1 MGEQKVLNK
10 ESSNAI
16 RQKFPSKF
24 VTPDEAVKVIKSED
38 RIYIHSGCAYPKCL
52 VDAMARRKDELE
64 NVEVCHLMVFGDAPY
79 MKPEMEGHFRHN
91 GFFLGANTRKHV
103 NHGKADFMPIF
114 LSDIPRLIKHDTKH
128 KVDVVLIQV
137 SPPDS
142 HGFCSMGI
150 AVDCTRTA
158 AEVADYVI
166 AQVNPKMPRVHGDSF
181 IHIEDIDYA
190 VECEQDLQELP
201 TSNISKNPKDVEIF
215 AKIGKNIADLVED
228 GSTLQMGIG
237 AIPDA
242 VLGLLGDR
250 KDLGIHTEM
259 FSDGVIPL
267 VESGVINCAK
277 KTLLPGKMV
286 TSFVLGTHK
295 LFEYIHDNPLVEIRP
310 TEFVNDPFT
319 IARNDKMVAINSALQ
334 IDLTGQVCADS
345 IGYSFYSGFG
355 GQVDFIRGSKRSK
368 GGKPIIAL
376 QSTAKDEN
384 LSRIVPHLDEGAGVT
399 TSRGDVYFVVT
410 EYGVVDLHGMNVR
423 ERVHA
428 LISIAHPKFREELER
443 FAKEKK
449 YI

>member
-1 MGEQKVLNK
+1 MGEKKVLNK
-10 ESSNAI
+10 ESSNTI
-16 RQKFPSKF
+16 RQKFSHKF
-24 VTPDEAVKVIKSED
+24 VTAEEAVKVIKSGN

-52 VDAMARRKDELE
+52 VDSMADMKDELE
-64 NVEVCHLMVFGDAPY
+64 NVEVCHLMVFGDVPY
-79 MKPEMEGHFRHN
+79 MRPEMEGHFRHN

-103 NHGKADFMPIF
+103 NKGKADFMPIF

-137 SPPDS
+137 SPPDM
-142 HGFCSMGI
+142 HGFCSMGV

-181 IHIEDIDYA
+181 IHINDIDYA

-201 TSNISKNPKDVEIF
+201 VNINNKNPIEIEIVT
-215 AKIGKNIADLVED
+215 KIGKNIADLVED

-242 VLGLLGDR
+242 VLALLGDR

-259 FSDGVIPL
+259 FSDGIIPL
-267 VESGVINCAK
+267 VEKGVINCAK

-286 TSFVLGTHK
+286 TSFVLGSHI

-310 TEFVNDPFT
+310 TVFVNDPFT

-334 IDLTGQVCADS
+334 VDLTGQVCADS
-345 IGYSFYSGFG
+345 IGY
-355 GQVDFIRGSKRSK
+355 
-368 GGKPIIAL
+368 
-376 QSTAKDEN
+376 
-384 LSRIVPHLDEGAGVT
+384 
-399 TSRGDVYFVVT
+399 
-410 EYGVVDLHGMNVR
+410 
-423 ERVHA
+423 
-428 LISIAHPKFREELER
+428 KF
-443 FAKEKK
+443 FTMF
-449 YI
+449 

>member
-1 MGEQKVLNK
+1 MGEKTVLNK
-10 ESSNAI
+10 ESSNTI
-16 RQKFPSKF
+16 RQKFSHKF
-24 VTPDEAVKVIKSED
+24 VTAEEAVKVIKSGN
-38 RIYIHSGCAYPKCL
+38 RVYIHSGCAYPKCL
-52 VDAMARRKDELE
+52 VDSMADMKDELE
-64 NVEVCHLMVFGDAPY
+64 NVEVCHLMVFGDVPY
-79 MKPEMEGHFRHN
+79 MRPEMEGHFRHN

-103 NHGKADFMPIF
+103 NKGKADFMPIF

-137 SPPDS
+137 SPPDM
-142 HGFCSMGI
+142 HGFCSMGV

-181 IHIEDIDYA
+181 IHINDIDYA
-190 VECEQDLQELP
+190 VEYEQDLQELP
-201 TSNISKNPKDVEIF
+201 VNINNKNPIEIEIF
-215 AKIGKNIADLVED
+215 TKIGKNIADLVED

-242 VLGLLGDR
+242 VLALLGDR

-259 FSDGVIPL
+259 FSDGIIPL
-267 VESGVINCAK
+267 VEKGVINCAK

-286 TSFVLGTHK
+286 TSFVLGSHI

-310 TEFVNDPFT
+310 TVFVNDPFT

-334 IDLTGQVCADS
+334 VDLTGQVCADS

-376 QSTAKDEN
+376 QSTAKNGE
-384 LSRIVPHLDEGAGVT
+384 LSRIVPHLEEGAGVT
-399 TSRGDVYFVVT
+399 TSRGDVHFVVT
-410 EYGVVDLHGMNVR
+410 EYGAVDLHGMNVR
-423 ERVHA
+423 ERVYA
-428 LISIAHPKFREELER
+428 LISIAHPKFREALER
-443 FAKEKK
+443 LAKEKK